1 MTTVS
6 GMIAMEQERALLYS
20 HRGAYSTSNTLE
32 RNQRDFNSFDAFRRA
47 SPSPFPCVF
56 HDGRHT
62 PSSTLS
68 LTIPFLV
75 RQDVSS

>member
-20 HRGAYSTSNTLE
+20 HRGFHSSSNALE
-32 RNQRDFNSFDAFRRA
+32 CNQRDSNSLSVFRRA
-47 SPSPFPCVF
+47 FSSPFPCVF

-62 PSSTLS
+62 PSTTLS